1 MTTLHGHDMLKSDY
15 TIKERKAD
23 EQVKVQK
30 GRLIKEIIIVL
41 LCMVLGSAL
50 IELGVNIRS
59 IGKGKQST
67 VISGERGRRI
77 LFTKW

>member
-1 MTTLHGHDMLKSDY
+1 MLKNDY

-41 LCMVLGSAL
+41 LLSL
-50 IELGVNIRS
+50 IHI
-59 IGKGKQST
+59 
-67 VISGERGRRI
+67 
-77 LFTKW
+77 

>member
-1 MTTLHGHDMLKSDY
+1 MLKSDY

-50 IELGVNIRS
+50 IEPFIKTIMWQQGIR
-59 IGKGKQST
+59 
-67 VISGERGRRI
+67 
-77 LFTKW
+77 